1 MIPRL
6 ELLLSAY
13 MIVAGVSRTEGL
25 AAALQATKK
34 DQLVLE
40 RAVYTRMQSGLVFI
54 GWMLSSTSSV
64 SLELL
69 HSRTNIC
76 SRKWPFAH
84 KGLLREP

>member
-1 MIPRL
+1 MIWINIYVISVEIKEHKSVRDHTWCRYCALRMIPRL

-40 RAVYTRMQSGLVFI
+40 RGF
-54 GWMLSSTSSV
+54 
-64 SLELL
+64 
-69 HSRTNIC
+69 
-76 SRKWPFAH
+76 
-84 KGLLREP
+84 